1 MKSLPETAFV
11 MFPVAQLSALK
22 RSALVDAVSP
32 APREMV
38 DEDSPLLL
46 EFEAAVVSFPA
57 SAENSKVKYLPPPLN
72 GEGEEECRKGGE
84 IAVAGG

>member
-1 MKSLPETAFV
+1 
-11 MFPVAQLSALK
+11 
-22 RSALVDAVSP
+22 
-32 APREMV
+32 MV